1 MVANFDEL
9 SFDQE
14 VTSKTEGQSAYPS
27 QQFEAAWFENFSRL
41 FNPVATTTDLDSAT
55 SIVNTIFKSAGR
67 MIFNTT
73 TSIPVW
79 ALGELAT
86 DAWVDATGAV
96 VNTP

>member
-1 MVANFDEL
+1 MVASFEEL

-14 VTSKTEGQSAYPS
+14 VTSKMEGQNAYPS
-27 QQFEAAWFENFSRL
+27 QQFETAWFENFSHL
-41 FNPVATTTDLDSAT
+41 FNPVATTADLDSAT
-55 SIVNTIFKSAGR
+55 SIVNTTFKSEGR
-67 MIFNTT
+67 MIFDTT

-86 DAWVDATGAV
+86 DAWVDATGAI